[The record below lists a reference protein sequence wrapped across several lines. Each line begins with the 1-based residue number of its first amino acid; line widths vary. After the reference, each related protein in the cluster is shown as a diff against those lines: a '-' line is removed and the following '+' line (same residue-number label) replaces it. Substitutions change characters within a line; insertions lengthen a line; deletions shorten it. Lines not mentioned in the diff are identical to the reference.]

1 MNKKKMKTKKIGYD
15 ETLKVLNKI
24 LLKHFDK
31 EFITVDKKD
40 NMLFTPIGI
49 FMKEKHIWYFDIDF
63 SFITKNN
70 NFVLIMDA
78 VKSITEKGI
87 NIKFYRG
94 HYSIYHPDT
103 EMCIDIIDDDD
114 VDELRER
121 FGITEGGAID
131 IIKGGII
138 DKYNEENEIE

>member
-40 NMLFTPIGI
+40 NMLFTPIGV
-49 FMKEKHIWYFDIDF
+49 FMKEKNKWYFNIDF
-63 SFITKNN
+63 SFITINN
-70 NFVLIMDA
+70 NFVMIMYII
-78 VKSITEKGI
+78 KSIVEKGI
-87 NIKFYRG
+87 KLEFFRG
-94 HYSIYHPDT
+94 HYSIYHPVS
-103 EMCIDIIDDDD
+103 EKCIDVIYDDD

-121 FGITEGGAID
+121 LGISESGAID

-138 DKYNEENEIE
+138 DKYNEEIMVD